1 LRDAAL
7 ELLTSRGLEGDV
19 RVMWVEAEYLTVE
32 NGSLERSTVSRSGGV
47 NVRVW
52 GGTGWGFAASQHLSL
67 SVLPD
72 LVDRAATMA
81 RAAASTGEPYRLAE
95 VPVVEGRYITP
106 VKEDPFALSLEDK
119 LSLLFQVDEAL
130 NAPFVRHRTAHL
142 ALVRQ
147 QVWVGRTD
155 GTRVEKTI
163 TQVGA
168 GFSASALSKDGDL
181 QVRSYPQNHGGNW
194 AAAGWEFIR
203 GLDLPGNTVRVL
215 EELQQLMRAR
225 PLPAGE
231 MDLVILSDQMALQVH
246 ESVGHA
252 LELDRILGFEASYAG
267 TSFVRLEDFG
277 RLRYGSPHMNITA
290 DGTTPGGLGTFGY
303 DDEGVPA
310 QKVPLIREGVL
321 VGALTSRDT
330 APFLPGAR
338 AGGTVRAETEL
349 HLPIL
354 RMTNINLEPGD
365 QPLEALIEGV
375 EDGVLLA
382 TNRSWSIDMKRL
394 NFQFS
399 TEIGW
404 RIRKGRV
411 EEVVRNPVYTGMTP
425 EFWAR
430 MDAVGDASTWHLWGV
445 PNCGKGE
452 PPQTMGVGHGTP
464 AARFRRVRV
473 GSAGGL

>member
-1 LRDAAL
+1 MLA
-7 ELLTSRGLEGDV
+7 
-19 RVMWVEAEYLTVE
+19 VE
-32 NGSLERSTVSRSGGV
+32 NGSLERTTVSRSGGV
-47 NVRVW
+47 NVRIW
-52 GGTGWGFAASQHLSL
+52 GGTGWGFAASHHLSL
-67 SVLPD
+67 AVLPD
-72 LVDRAATMA
+72 LME
-81 RAAASTGEPYRLAE
+81 RAAAMATAARRSGTPYHLADA
-95 VPVVEGRYITP
+95 PVVEGRYETP
-106 VKEDPFALSLEDK
+106 VEKDPFELSLDDK
-119 LSLLFQVDEAL
+119 LALLFGVDEAL
-130 NAPFVRHRTAHL
+130 RAPYVRHREVHL

-147 QVWVGRTD
+147 WIWVGRSD
-155 GTRVEKTI
+155 GTRVEKII

-168 GFSASALSKDGDL
+168 GFSVSALSKDGDL

-194 AAAGWEFIR
+194 ASAGWEFVES
-203 GLDLPGNTVRVL
+203 LDLPGHTARVL
-215 EELQQLMRAR
+215 EELQQLMYAR

-267 TSFVRLEDFG
+267 TSFIRLEDFG
-277 RLRYGSPHMNITA
+277 HFRYGSPHMNITA
-290 DGTTPGGLGTFGY
+290 DGTTPGGLGTFGF

-310 QKVPLIREGVL
+310 QRIPLIREGVL

-338 AGGTVRAETEL
+338 PGGTVRAETEL

-354 RMTNINLEPGD
+354 RMTNINLEPGRYS
-365 QPLEALIEGV
+365 LEALIGEV

-411 EEVVRNPVYTGMTP
+411 QEVVRNPVYTGITP

-430 MDAVGDASTWHLWGV
+430 MDAVGDARTWTLWGV

-464 AARFRRVRV
+464 AARFRKVRV
-473 GSAGGL
+473 GSAEGL